1 MNNKQKTHN
10 SKDKVVQSFKLPQA
24 VCALLTDIVARE
36 HVSSDDFVADAIMEK
51 IQDILDIEIAKS
63 ELAKK
68 EKGISIKEARRVL
81 GLEC

>member
-1 MNNKQKTHN
+1 MNNKQKNHN
-10 SKDKVVQSFKLPQA
+10 NSRVIQSFNLPQG
-24 VCALLTDIVARE
+24 VCAMLTDIVARE

-81 GLEC
+81 GLDC